1 MSLGSVK
8 AALVNGI
15 SEATATL
22 VNFNLDFSLIRLD
35 APKEFS
41 PVGAILSPSRRE
53 SAESGLVH
61 TTARKLGALFD
72 PLLPDTPELIKAYG
86 TRASEIAKKSNSENS
101 HTNYGVFQSQVG
113 VDATSIWASA
123 TSGAAAI
130 KAHLLGCILARM
142 WESGEATA
150 VWDEIVG
157 VQKQVIMDKCN
168 EGGGVDM
175 VSWVVAKQ
183 QISREELRAWD
194 ASARAWLCIADKV
207 KADQQNQFWL
217 AIDKFDMAVT
227 SRSRTYDSVV
237 EVWKDTLAGMEL
249 LVSGVSQELRTVNLL
264 LGLSALHL
272 YPDMDVVTKKQP
284 MVRQM
289 DPLVP
294 GILTVGLSRYHT
306 TGDAGIRWSLPLAQL
321 RYYGDPVQRTQLA
334 RAEGSRVT
342 LVQFRQLVLGCVLGG
357 WNVHARQ
364 THAAL
369 QWIVDLD
376 EQIKAAVAEQPI
388 RLSALELHRSWLSIL
403 AEAAQDYLHS
413 DDLDRRIYGRLLNLG
428 RRKAGF
434 LGQPDLPFFGLGEPE
449 VFMELI
455 TEVEDKIMYLRTL
468 ARTTSFEAAD
478 MVIRYRPDW
487 AAGLEYEYA
496 TAIPRPKRQ
505 FQDMEAD
512 SQSLGHTRWLRLPEK
527 SPQLSSEQQQL
538 EKSSEGFHYKP
549 RNNSG
554 IPVSG
559 KENVRPLDCEVIRTF
574 KLGGKPAIN
583 WDTAGAAGRLN
594 TFKLCLG
601 DPDEA
606 ALFCAQDT
614 ISPQLPSFG
623 LPELVQV
630 FKAGA
635 INGPRLLLAFDRSL
649 QHVGSTYLTS
659 LRAMAT
665 AVDLYKMLLGATIDI
680 KVIEGHL
687 GRTKWAQALGQERM
701 GGSNYTATASSPE
714 ASDTESE
721 SDIDEKPRGEGLA
734 THRLYTQHSRLGTRG
749 YNAYMAQD
757 PSNTTAARVHPTLP
771 DGYEDV
777 LDTDVI
783 GLNSSEPARRE
794 TSEPATTELGTEFDA
809 LMDMHNLAEAS
820 PGIFEDP
827 FDTGDYVAR
836 DVAERTVNTSQF
848 NLEFRRLLAPF
859 KMTRDEAFA
868 CIVLFESGQYD
879 IPPEKLKS
887 VMAFSSNDSLFIAAP
902 MLCSPA
908 DEPPAH
914 EIHHV
919 TGNIGRG
926 GIALL
931 IPPAEPRIR
940 KATSNSWNV
949 CNHDPWDGKY
959 LDYFAGTSLHLSYTG
974 YNIPLDIGTHGAQD
988 WEIYLLEAVVSVHEQ
1003 GEWVADLDILKALQS
1018 PQLKRIPD
1026 ECEQS
1031 PRRAELMTTKA
1042 HQGRQICAKHAPLA
1056 KSSFDGLSGP
1066 HELVSLQNW
1075 TEFLLRP
1082 GPASIVLASS
1092 NWQAQLAAASIAVA
1106 EGDSAYIVREDS
1118 CCYCICDAV
1127 VDHRKSPN
1135 VVYIS

>member
-22 VNFNLDFSLIRLD
+22 VNLNLDFSLIRLD

-86 TRASEIAKKSNSENS
+86 TRASEIANKSKSENN

-130 KAHLLGCILARM
+130 KAHLLACILARM

-157 VQKQVIMDKCN
+157 MQKQVIMDKCN
-168 EGGGVDM
+168 EGGSVDM

-227 SRSRTYDSVV
+227 SRSRTYDSVI

-272 YPDMDVVTKKQP
+272 YPDMDIVTKKQP
-284 MVRQM
+284 MVRQT

-321 RYYGDPVQRTQLA
+321 RYYGDPVQRTRLA

-342 LVQFRQLVLGCVLGG
+342 LVQFRQLILGCVLGG

-376 EQIKAAVAEQPI
+376 EQVKAAVTEQFI
-388 RLSALELHRSWLSIL
+388 RMSVLELHRSWLSIL

-413 DDLDRRIYGRLLNLG
+413 DDLDRRVYGRLLNLG

-434 LGQPDLPFFGLGEPE
+434 LGQRDRPFFGLGEPE
-449 VFMELI
+449 IFMKLL

-468 ARTTSFEAAD
+468 ARTTSFMAAD

-487 AAGLEYEYA
+487 ATGLEYEYA

-512 SQSLGHTRWLRLPEK
+512 SQSLRHTRWLRFPIK
-527 SPQLSSEQQQL
+527 VPQPSSEQQQL
-538 EKSSEGFHYKP
+538 EQTPEGFYYKP
-549 RNNSG
+549 LNSG
-554 IPVSG
+554 IQVSG
-559 KENVRPLDCEVIRTF
+559 KENVRPLDCEAIRTF
-574 KLGGKPAIN
+574 KLGGKPAIH

-601 DPDEA
+601 DPDKA

-614 ISPQLPSFG
+614 ISPQLSPFG
-623 LPELVQV
+623 LPELIQV
-630 FKAGA
+630 FKSRA
-635 INGPRLLLAFDRSL
+635 INGSHLLLALDKSL
-649 QHVGSTYLTS
+649 QQLGSMYLTS

-665 AVDLYKMLLGATIDI
+665 VVDLYKMLPGATIDI

-687 GRTKWAQALGQERM
+687 GETKWAQSLGQEWK
-701 GGSNYTATASSPE
+701 GDDNYETTASSLE
-714 ASDTESE
+714 ASDTDSE
-721 SDIDEKPRGEGLA
+721 SDIDEKSHGEGLA
-734 THRLYTQHSRLGTRG
+734 THRLYTQHSRLGRG
-749 YNAYMAQD
+749 GYDAYMAQN
-757 PSNTTAARVHPTLP
+757 SSSTTAPVHPRLS
-771 DGYEDV
+771 DEYGDV
-777 LDTDVI
+777 LDPDI
-783 GLNSSEPARRE
+783 LGLNSSGPEASGPVIAE
-794 TSEPATTELGTEFDA
+794 QGNEFDA
-809 LMDMHNLAEAS
+809 LMHMHNLAEAS
-820 PGIFEDP
+820 PGITEDS
-827 FDTGDYVAR
+827 FDMADYVAR
-836 DVAERTVNTSQF
+836 DGPERTVNTSQV
-848 NLEFRRLLAPF
+848 NLEFQRLLAPF
-859 KMTRDEAFA
+859 KMTRGEAFA
-868 CIVLFESGQYD
+868 CIILFESGQYD
-879 IPPEKLKS
+879 IPPEKLKP
-887 VMAFSSNDSLFIAAP
+887 VMALSSNDSLFIAAP

-959 LDYFAGTSLHLSYTG
+959 IDCFAGTSLHLSYTG

-1018 PQLKRIPD
+1018 PQLRRIPD
-1026 ECEQS
+1026 KREQS
-1031 PRRAELMTTKA
+1031 PRCAELITTKA
-1042 HQGRQICAKHAPLA
+1042 HQGWHFCAKHAPS
-1056 KSSFDGLSGP
+1056 KKGSDGLSDL

-1075 TEFLLRP
+1075 TEFLMRP
-1082 GPASIVLASS
+1082 GPASIVVASS
-1092 NWQAQLAAASIAVA
+1092 NWQAQLAATSIAVA
-1106 EGDSAYIVREDS
+1106 QGDAAYIVKEDS
-1118 CCYCICDAV
+1118 CCYCICDTV
-1127 VDHRKSPN
+1127 LNHPKSPN
-1135 VVYIS
+1135 VVCIS